1 MRLDIR
7 ACVPVA
13 AGAAVAFMLLSSP
26 LAGSAWAAATFK
38 VGMAVGGNAAND
50 WQKAQGDVA
59 RAMAAQR
66 GWDYVELSNN
76 NDPSVAVKNADV
88 FIQSHVNAVIQFNQQ
103 PSVNPVLASK
113 YAAAHIPVIT
123 YDIAQKGFYFVGVD
137 NLAAGQLG
145 GETLGEIAKAKWNCQ
160 PDLVLSA
167 EFTAVG
173 VVNTW
178 RTGGMRDGLKKVCPD
193 IAADKFVSFEA
204 GDEATSQAN
213 SRDQL
218 AAHPDAR
225 KILIVGISDDP
236 LLKAIQ
242 AAEQLGRAD
251 QVIGWGQDG
260 AFITGPNVDAHLV
273 GSVFYFL
280 EGYAAYAFRILDA
293 IAAGNPP
300 PMKDTAQD
308 PAERVPPCPVS
319 AAQAQKVPDM
329 QARVSQL
336 QAAPKGT
343 TEYDL
348 FCPTKG

>member
-1 MRLDIR
+1 MGRNFGRGPLL
-7 ACVPVA
+7 A
-13 AGAAVAFMLLSSP
+13 AAAMMVFCLGAAE
-26 LAGSAWAAATFK
+26 AAPFK
-38 VGMAVGGNAAND
+38 IGMAVGGNAPDA

-59 RAMAAQR
+59 RALAKQR
-66 GWDYVELSNN
+66 GWDYIELSNN
-76 NDPSVAVKNADV
+76 NDGPTAIKNADV
-88 FIQSHVNAVIQFNQQ
+88 FIQAHVDAVIQFNQQ

-145 GETLGEIAKAKWNCQ
+145 GEALGEIAKAKWNCD

-193 IAADKFVSFEA
+193 ITPDKFVSFEA
-204 GDEATSQAN
+204 GDQSTAQAN
-213 SRDQL
+213 ARDQL
-218 AAHPDAR
+218 AAHPDAK
-225 KILIVGISDDP
+225 KILIVGISDNP
-236 LLKAIQ
+236 EVLAIQ
-242 AAEQLGRAD
+242 AAAQLGRAD
-251 QVIGWGQDG
+251 QVIAWGQDG
-260 AFITGPNVDAHLV
+260 SRITGNNVDPHLA

-280 EGYAAYAFRILDA
+280 EGYPAYAFRILDR

-300 PMKDTAQD
+300 PMKDTAED
-308 PAERVPPCPVS
+308 PAERVPPCPVT
-319 AAQAQKVPDM
+319 AAQAQAIPDM
-329 QARVSQL
+329 QTRIAKL
-336 QAAPKGT
+336 EAAPKGT

-348 FCPTKG
+348 FCPEQG